1 MSTLNKHGLLG
12 PDILLSHQNN
22 NSVEDAQIIQQ
33 KNVKVSCTPGTEL
46 QMGHGNPV
54 CFDNGL
60 QHHSSLGIDC
70 HSVCSAYIPTQ
81 MMLALQSAR
90 GRRHEK
96 FEQHGKWAKSVAYT
110 VEEAFNLGTIQGA
123 RAIRMENEV
132 GSLNVG
138 KKADLVI
145 FNSQSPGMLVAADRD
160 PVAAIVLHSS
170 VRDVDTVIV
179 DGIVRKKDGVL
190 QPVNIPESISVAENG
205 PGSESANWK
214 DVQHRLVLMSRDI
227 DERKKTVVD
236 GPVAQKGVLNKF
248 HLNTEAWTDSL

>member
-1 MSTLNKHGLLG
+1 MTTLNKHGLLG

-22 NSVEDAQIIQQ
+22 SSAEDAQIIQQ

-54 CFDNGL
+54 CFEDGH
-60 QHHSSLGIDC
+60 QRQSSLGIDC

-81 MMLALQSAR
+81 MMLALQWAR
-90 GRRHEK
+90 GRRHET
-96 FEQHGKWAKSVAYT
+96 FEQHGKWAKGVAYT
-110 VEEAFNLGTIQGA
+110 VEDAFNLGTIQGA

-132 GSLNVG
+132 GSLAVG

-145 FNSQSPGMLVAADRD
+145 FDGQSPGMLVAADRD

-179 DGIVRKKDGVL
+179 DGMMRKETGVV
-190 QPVNIPESISVAENG
+190 QPVSI
-205 PGSESANWK
+205 PGSLLAPDIEVGSVSWK
-214 DVQHRLVLMSRDI
+214 DVQHHLVRMSRAI

-236 GPVAQKGVLNKF
+236 GPVAQQGVLNKF
-248 HLNTEAWTDSL
+248 HLNIEAWTDNL

>member
-1 MSTLNKHGLLG
+1 MATLNNNGLLG

-22 NSVEDAQIIQQ
+22 SSAQDAQILQQ
-33 KNVKVSCTPGTEL
+33 NNVKVSCTPGTEL
-46 QMGHGNPV
+46 QMGHGNTV
-54 CFDNGL
+54 CFEDGL
-60 QHHSSLGIDC
+60 QCQSSLGIDC

-81 MMLALQSAR
+81 MMLALQWAR
-90 GRRHEK
+90 GRRHER

-132 GSLNVG
+132 GSLAVG

-145 FNSQSPGMLVAADRD
+145 FDGQSPGMLVAADRD

-179 DGIVRKKDGVL
+179 DGIMRKRDGVL
-190 QPVNIPESISVAENG
+190 QPVSIPESISAT
-205 PGSESANWK
+205 GSGLGGETASWK
-214 DVQHRLVLMSRDI
+214 DVQHRLVRMSRDV

-236 GPVAQKGVLNKF
+236 GPVAQQGVLNKF
-248 HLNTEAWTDSL
+248 HLNTEAWTDSF